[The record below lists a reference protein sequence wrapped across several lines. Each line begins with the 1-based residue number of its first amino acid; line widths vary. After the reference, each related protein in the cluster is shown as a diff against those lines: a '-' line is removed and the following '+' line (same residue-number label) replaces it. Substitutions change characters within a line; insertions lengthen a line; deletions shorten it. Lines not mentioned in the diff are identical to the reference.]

1 MKININKKLALIIF
15 IIVIAVLIN
24 VITRKTPYEVVEGM
38 RDGVEGYELI
48 STNVTDEGE
57 ILYTSGVINEAE
69 DNIYYVDM
77 VKNTLTGYKWTGG
90 GGHINRDIVEGN
102 KDFIIS
108 MQLLNEEQDIT
119 PTALGII
126 SDERVIGIRIDVLDE
141 LSNKATIYNGR
152 DGNEKFYVVHFES
165 EIADVS
171 YLIVRIMYT
180 GGREVVFLPSG
191 EDMERLQ
198 EGKQLYINEENI
210 EK

>member
-1 MKININKKLALIIF
+1 MTSNINRKLALIIF
-15 IIVIAVLIN
+15 IIVMAVLIN
-24 VITRKTPYEVVEGM
+24 VITRKTPYEVVEEM
-38 RDGVEGYELI
+38 RDGVEDYMLI
-48 STNVTDEGE
+48 STNKTDEGE
-57 ILYTSGVINEAE
+57 ILYTSGVINKDK

-77 VKNTLTGYKWTGG
+77 VKKTLTGYKWTGG
-90 GGHINRDIVEGN
+90 GGHINRDIVESN

-126 SDERVIGIRIDVLDE
+126 SDERVIGIRINVKDE

-152 DGNEKFYVVHFES
+152 DANEKFYVVHFES
-165 EIADVS
+165 DIADVP
-171 YLIVRIMYT
+171 YLMVRIMYT
-180 GGREVVFLPSG
+180 GGREAVFLPSD
-191 EDMERLQ
+191 EEMERLR